1 MRNDMAETLIV
12 QGDTKDERYCTLL
25 PQAKAL
31 LSGETDVIA
40 ALANL
45 TAAIQMSFNWL
56 WTGFYLVKDQALVLG
71 PFQGPIACS
80 RIPYGRGVCGAAW
93 KENRCLVVPN
103 VDEFPGHIACSSAA
117 KSEIVLPVRAA
128 DGTVVA
134 VLDIDSDTQAA
145 FDDTDARYLQELVE
159 ALSPLFTNLA
169 AVNS

>member
-1 MRNDMAETLIV
+1 MAETLIV
-12 QGDTKDERYCTLL
+12 QGNTKDERYLTLL

-56 WTGFYLVKDQALVLG
+56 WTGFYLVKGQALVLG

-80 RIPYGRGVCGAAW
+80 RIPYGRGVCGTAW
-93 KENRCLVVPN
+93 KENRYLVVPN

-134 VLDIDSDTQAA
+134 VLDIDSDTLAA

-159 ALSPLFTNLA
+159 ALSPLFINRA